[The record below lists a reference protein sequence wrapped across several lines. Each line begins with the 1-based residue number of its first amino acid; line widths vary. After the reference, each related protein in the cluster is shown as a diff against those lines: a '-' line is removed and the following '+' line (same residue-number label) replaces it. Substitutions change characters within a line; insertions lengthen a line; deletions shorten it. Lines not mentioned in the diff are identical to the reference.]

1 MNHLATPGKLFF
13 FDLLIAGYIAT
24 YRLAS
29 SSVNH
34 LDKLIILKK
43 QKYCQLKDFLSSMI
57 GYLKMVRVITGAW
70 ESTERPR
77 AHTGRG
83 NRDRRGE
90 ILLYSSHNCIRLI
103 EQCHEINFEKKWY
116 FWTVWVKKMGLY

>member
-1 MNHLATPGKLFF
+1 
-13 FDLLIAGYIAT
+13 
-24 YRLAS
+24 
-29 SSVNH
+29 
-34 LDKLIILKK
+34 
-43 QKYCQLKDFLSSMI
+43 MI

-103 EQCHEINFEKKWY
+103 EQCHEINFECLGEEE
-116 FWTVWVKKMGLY
+116 GLILNILEILYNFNGLPVFRSA